1 MNQPQPRP
9 PQATLAGVL
18 IIGGSIVLILSAWQ
32 RISTLHTLE
41 VQQGLERWLSA
52 NNLDMS
58 VDTLVGVLRVL
69 CLTGA
74 GAAAA
79 AAILG
84 YQVFQRSPSARIVLS
99 VLAPLLLLAALATE
113 VVIAIMA
120 VFGIALLWAQPT
132 RDWYAGRPWAQRYDA
147 RRAARVA
154 DLRSGSPTLPPAP
167 GQQPSQPPAPGQAP
181 QLPPMAPVPGFR
193 LPDRRLAVVRRPGA
207 LVAACLL
214 TWVLST
220 VVSVGLVLVG
230 VVLAANRDEFFADLK
245 DQQPD
250 LVASSEL
257 TADTLVVYFS
267 VMVVALVLWAL
278 FAIVLAVVA
287 FLGQNWARITLAVS
301 GVCAAL
307 LSLVMALSGPPL
319 VVVTLTLATGTWL
332 LLRPEVSQW
341 YRTRR

>member
-18 IIGGSIVLILSAWQ
+18 IIGGSVVLILSAWQ

-41 VQQGLERWLSA
+41 VQQGLERWLST

-58 VDTLVGVLRVL
+58 VDSLVGVLRVL
-69 CLTGA
+69 CLVGA

-79 AAILG
+79 AGILG
-84 YQVFQRSPSARIVLS
+84 FQVFQRSPSARIVLS
-99 VLAPLLLLAALATE
+99 VLAPLMLLAALATE

-132 RDWYAGRPWAQRYDA
+132 RDWYAGRPWVQRYDA

-167 GQQPSQPPAPGQAP
+167 APTPGQP

-193 LPDRRLAVVRRPGA
+193 LPAERPAVVRRPGA

-220 VVSVGLVLVG
+220 VVAVGLAFTAVVVG
-230 VVLAANRDEFFADLK
+230 ANREEYFADLK

-250 LVASSEL
+250 LVASSDL
-257 TADTLVVYFS
+257 TADTLVVYFA
-267 VMVVALVLWAL
+267 VVVVGLVLWAL

-332 LLRPEVSQW
+332 LLRPEVAQW
-341 YRTRR
+341 YRSRRGPVRR